1 MSEKLTYTVREV
13 SQLLGMSLPNVYALC
28 ETKDFPSIRVSPRRI
43 VIPKNGL
50 EQWLDEQAKK

>member
-1 MSEKLTYTVREV
+1 MSDKLTYTVKEV

-43 VIPKNGL
+43 VIPKDALQN
-50 EQWLDEQAKK
+50 WLDEQAKK